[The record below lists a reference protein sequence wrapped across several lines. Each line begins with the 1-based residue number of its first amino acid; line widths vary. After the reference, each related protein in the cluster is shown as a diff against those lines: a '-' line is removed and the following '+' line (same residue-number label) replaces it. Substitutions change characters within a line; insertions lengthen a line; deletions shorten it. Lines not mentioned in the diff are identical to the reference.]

1 MMPVCGALV
10 RIGSKSSVQVG
21 CIDRAAWGDLADQFI
36 CRQSF
41 REKKM
46 ARTTR
51 LVFIALMLMSP
62 AVAVAGPAE
71 DANAAVDR
79 WSAAFNSN
87 DPETIAKNYCED
99 AILLG
104 TVSPVMSE
112 GTQAII
118 KYFTPTKGTGNKN
131 AIDERRTIAIDDNA
145 VQVTGFYTFT
155 RMVDG
160 KAVPGPS
167 RFTML
172 VTKRGSEWCIAHHHS
187 SPHVLPKN

>member
-1 MMPVCGALV
+1 MKRREFG
-10 RIGSKSSVQVG
+10 RIGGGFTQVV
-21 CIDRAAWGDLADQFI
+21 
-36 CRQSF
+36 
-41 REKKM
+41 
-46 ARTTR
+46 
-51 LVFIALMLMSP
+51 LVALMLTP
-62 AVAVAGPAE
+62 PTVAAAGPTE
-71 DANAAVDR
+71 EANATVDR
-79 WSAAFNSN
+79 WSAAYSSN
-87 DPETIAKNYCED
+87 DPETIAKNYCPD

-118 KYFTPTKGTGNKN
+118 AYFMPTKGTGNKN
-131 AIDERRTIAIDDNA
+131 AIDERRTIPVDENA

-160 KAVPGPS
+160 KATPAPA

-172 VTKRGSEWCIAHHHS
+172 MVKRGSEWCILHHHS

>member
-1 MMPVCGALV
+1 
-10 RIGSKSSVQVG
+10 
-21 CIDRAAWGDLADQFI
+21 
-36 CRQSF
+36 
-41 REKKM
+41 M
-46 ARTTR
+46 AQIAQTV
-51 LVFIALMLMSP
+51 LIALMLMSP

-79 WSAAFNSN
+79 WSAAYNTN
-87 DPETIAKNYCED
+87 DPEAIAKNYCPK

-104 TVSPVMSE
+104 TVSPVISE

-118 KYFTPTKGTGNKN
+118 TYFTPTKGTGNQNK
-131 AIDERRTIAIDDNA
+131 IDERRTIVINDNA
-145 VQVTGFYTFT
+145 VVVTGFYTFT
-155 RMVDG
+155 RMREG

-172 VTKRGSEWCIAHHHS
+172 VTKGENEWCIAHHHS

>member
-1 MMPVCGALV
+1 VFKFERRAISSWAT
-10 RIGSKSSVQVG
+10 IGE
-21 CIDRAAWGDLADQFI
+21 
-36 CRQSF
+36 
-41 REKKM
+41 EKM
-46 ARTTR
+46 TR
-51 LVFIALMLMSP
+51 FAQLVFIALMLMSS

-79 WSAAFNSN
+79 WSAAYSDNN
-87 DPETIAKNYCED
+87 PETIAKNYCPD

-104 TVSPVMSE
+104 TVSPVISE

-118 KYFTPTKGTGNKN
+118 TYFTPTKGTGNKN
-131 AIDERRTIAIDDNA
+131 TIDERRTIVINDSA
-145 VQVTGFYTFT
+145 VEVTGFYTFT

>member
-1 MMPVCGALV
+1 MTHKRHWDAMPGASGP
-10 RIGSKSSVQVG
+10 ISKSESVLFSLG
-21 CIDRAAWGDLADQFI
+21 GLLG
-36 CRQSF
+36 
-41 REKKM
+41 EETM
-46 ARTTR
+46 ARIAQIIF
-51 LVFIALMLMSP
+51 LALMLMSP
-62 AVAVAGPAE
+62 AAVAVAGPAE

-79 WSAAFNSN
+79 WSAAFNTN
-87 DPETIAKNYCED
+87 DPEAIAKNYCPD

-104 TVSPVMSE
+104 TVSPVISE

-131 AIDERRTIAIDDNA
+131 AIDERHTIKINNKA
-145 VQVTGFYTFT
+145 VVVTGFYTFT

-172 VTKRGSEWCIAHHHS
+172 VIKRGNKWCIAHHHS
-187 SPHVLPKN
+187 SPHVLPKS